1 MEGYPLTFSWQ
12 FPTESRAESLWPLIS
27 NLNLLFKTLGLSP
40 VKPTAISREK
50 DSNLKQLST
59 KAFLNYVVW
68 EELPYHWEYP
78 ARLGTSRSYKIGA
91 FRDLRFQVDLTNFE
105 QGSIIRVKLLGNAR
119 NSFSK
124 QLAGFYMTNILRH
137 KLRKTIE
144 HFDKSL
150 QNGVE
155 PYENNKPKNLPSG
168 SKNRIIEI
176 QDELIK
182 RTRRPRAVKKL
193 IEFITKAESWH
204 LHAIHPYEL
213 AEIWGENKYATLNVF
228 LNAAKLELLDFG
240 WDVTCPRCKNI
251 QQHIHKLSDLHS
263 PVYCKECK
271 KEVDV
276 DFNDNV
282 HLVFRPHPLI
292 RKPADKVFAIADPQS
307 KKDVLVQ
314 QYLNIGDVKYL
325 KVYLEEG
332 TYLVRRSDSDQV
344 VTMHVEHDG
353 LDTVNII
360 LSEATGED
368 EEVTVTTDP
377 NITLTNRTHEP
388 VLLTIEKSGWQSR
401 IIHASEIVSQHD
413 FKSLYNEE
421 IFKEG
426 QNFKAGNLTIL
437 FTDLMDSTS
446 IYKEHGEE
454 LAIGH
459 VMSHFK
465 IIQQIVAEERGSI
478 IKTIGDSVMA
488 VFRNPMNAVK
498 AVQRIQDIL
507 SNSTSLGDSFKLKAG
522 IHMGDCTAVNLNNR
536 IDYFGTTVNIASRL
550 VDYASEREIVV
561 SEEVY
566 AHPEVRRFLN
576 SNNDKLFVKETN
588 ASLKGFKDDEFPI
601 RQIRLE
607 KTKLRL
613 VI

>member
-1 MEGYPLTFSWQ
+1 MEGYPINFSWQ
-12 FPTESRAESLWPLIS
+12 FPTQSRAENLWPLLS
-27 NLNLLFKTLGLSP
+27 NLNLLFKSLGFAP
-40 VKPTAISREK
+40 VKPTSPNRDQISK
-50 DSNLKQLST
+50 VKQLTT
-59 KAFLNYVVW
+59 KGFLNYVVW

-78 ARLGTSRSYKIGA
+78 VRLGTSRSYKIGI
-91 FRDLRFQVDLTNFE
+91 FRDLKFRMDLTNFE
-105 QGSIIRVKLLGNAR
+105 QGSIIQLKILGNAR

-124 QLAGFYMTNILRH
+124 HLVGFYMTNILRH

-150 QNGVE
+150 QHGVE
-155 PYENNKPKNLPSG
+155 PYSGNKPKNLPAG
-168 SKNRIIEI
+168 SKNRISEI

-193 IEFITKAESWH
+193 IEFITKAENWQ
-204 LHAIHPYEL
+204 LYAIHPYEL
-213 AEIWGENKYATLNVF
+213 AEVWGENKYAVLNVF

-240 WDVTCPRCKNI
+240 WDIKCPRCKNL

-271 KEVDV
+271 RELDV

-292 RKPADKVFAIADPQS
+292 RKPIEKVFAVADPQS
-307 KKDVLVQ
+307 KRDVLVQ
-314 QYLNIGDVKYL
+314 QFLNIGDVKYL

-332 TYLVRRSDSDQV
+332 SYLIRRSDSDQI
-344 VTMHVEHDG
+344 VTMHVENG
-353 LDTVNII
+353 GVDTINVI
-360 LSEATGED
+360 LTDEISDD
-368 EEVTVTTDP
+368 EEITVTEDP
-377 NITLTNRTHEP
+377 NITVTNKTHEP
-388 VLLTIEKSGWQSR
+388 VVLSIERSGWQSR
-401 IIHASEIVSQHD
+401 MIHASEIVSQHD

-507 SNSTSLGDSFKLKAG
+507 SNSTSLGESFKLKAG
-522 IHMGDCTAVNLNNR
+522 IHIGDCTAVNLNNR
-536 IDYFGTTVNIASRL
+536 VDYFGTTVNIASRL

-561 SEEVY
+561 SEDVY
-566 AHPEVRRFLN
+566 SHPEVRRFLN